1 MISRPD
7 FKRAKESNLLSYPYC
22 NIYEAY
28 YSTKYK
34 DHFQDQLTEILKNNS
49 DPVLSML
56 ATIVLIYYDQEEIDL
71 AKELLDHM
79 DSYAR
84 AKGNSEEC

>member
-1 MISRPD
+1 MISWPD
-7 FKRAKESNLLSYPYC
+7 FKRAKASNLLSYPYC